1 MSNRVAGYSVVQI
14 APKQKSCRYILK
26 STSRSLYADLN
37 WAIERYL
44 NKCLSLKWLFFRSFK
59 QGSITDY
66 YFSVWWSFSL
76 RVHNIKTRNI
86 RLLFRISASHIDH
99 RSFVDRCHNNIFIS
113 FFSGLKVK
121 ESGHWRLAKFK
132 LLILSWYLDP
142 CMAIWRQ
149 GFLLSLLTGRGK
161 YLPPSCLQSEKQ
173 HCDCLKRSLSSCFM
187 SSLQTLLHLFYSGN
201 ENTTDITYPIIAD
214 Q

>member
-1 MSNRVAGYSVVQI
+1 MTVVRDRKILPAPGTNQI
-14 APKQKSCRYILK
+14 AGFGGHRPLAHWEK
-26 STSRSLYADLN
+26 
-37 WAIERYL
+37 
-44 NKCLSLKWLFFRSFK
+44 NKNH
-59 QGSITDY
+59 
-66 YFSVWWSFSL
+66 YFSPWCSCSL
-76 RVHNIKTRNI
+76 RVHKIKPRNI

-121 ESGHWRLAKFK
+121 ESCHWRLAKFK
-132 LLILSWYLDP
+132 LLILSWYLNP

-187 SSLQTLLHLFYSGN
+187 SSLQNLVHLFF
-201 ENTTDITYPIIAD
+201 
-214 Q
+214 